1 MRSGTPGNPDLDNMA
16 IYGRKRIDESWV
28 SFEDSRYCYWYGC
41 LDEILPFSDDDNPII
56 LKGASFQIR
65 PRLAKSPLKGEL
77 HILLPRD
84 AVMAIDYIYGEGS
97 AFKIIANS
105 YGHDFNGKIGSVHG
119 HAYTYL
125 LKEIMR
131 SLLFRK
137 LQEIPMWKIEPLI
150 DDMPSE
156 IMHTLIEHSKLPR
169 SHVQHLDAKHRDSLF
184 SIDLGL

>member
-1 MRSGTPGNPDLDNMA
+1 MRSGTQGNPALDNMA
-16 IYGRKRIDESWV
+16 IYGRKRIEKSWV
-28 SFEDSRYCYWYGC
+28 SFEDSRYCYWDGC
-41 LDEILPFSDDDNPII
+41 LDESLPYGDDATPNII
-56 LKGASFQIR
+56 SGLRFVIR
-65 PRLAKSPLKGEL
+65 PRLVKSPLKGEL

-84 AVMAIDYIYGEGS
+84 AVMAIDYIYGEGA

-105 YGHDFNGKIGSVHG
+105 YGHDFNGKVGTAHG
-119 HAYTYL
+119 HAYTCI

-137 LQEIPMWKIEPLI
+137 LQEIPMSKIEPLI

-156 IMHTLIEHSKLPR
+156 IMHTLIEHSKLSK
-169 SHVQHLDAKHRDSLF
+169 SHAQRLDAQHRDSLF